1 MGSVRHVIRPVAD
14 VDIGDL
20 RSDLVTIG
28 RAVDLTKD
36 RSAGVMLAIAHTAT
50 IDPEFARSIHNNMA
64 EPFIGA
70 MRDVIGKAIARGQ
83 LRPQAQ
89 DLMYAPDVLPSLALA
104 GGCLAQRSQLMA
116 KRCFPS

>member
-1 MGSVRHVIRPVAD
+1 
-14 VDIGDL
+14 
-20 RSDLVTIG
+20 
-28 RAVDLTKD
+28 
-36 RSAGVMLAIAHTAT
+36 MLAIAHTAT